1 MVKRDFIAGIL
12 LIVTVILVFVGLQ
25 SFVFGTYT
33 IQERDSNSFL
43 NTGDQVLFSR
53 RETPDYGNLVI
64 YEVDN
69 ETHIGRVIGQAG
81 DQLMSV
87 EDILYRNQEVVE
99 QPYIEEMKRA
109 YLSKTGHEM
118 PFTPDFSLAI
128 LLDDPDATVPKGQY
142 FVLNDNRQEMTDSRE
157 FGPIARQDIKGVL
170 IFRLKP
176 FESFGFLR
184 TE

>member
-12 LIVTVILVFVGLQ
+12 LIVTIALVLVGLQ

-43 NTGDQVLFSR
+43 NTGDSVLFSR
-53 RETPDYGNLVI
+53 REQPDYGDFVV

-69 ETHIGRVIGQAG
+69 DTYIGRVMGQGG

-99 QPYIEEMKRA
+99 QPYIEEMKRD

-128 LLDDPDATVPKGQY
+128 LLDNPDATVPKGHY
-142 FVLNDNRQEMTDSRE
+142 FVLNDNRQQMTDSRA
-157 FGPIARQDIKGVL
+157 FGPIARQNIKGVL

-176 FESFGFLR
+176 LENFGFLR